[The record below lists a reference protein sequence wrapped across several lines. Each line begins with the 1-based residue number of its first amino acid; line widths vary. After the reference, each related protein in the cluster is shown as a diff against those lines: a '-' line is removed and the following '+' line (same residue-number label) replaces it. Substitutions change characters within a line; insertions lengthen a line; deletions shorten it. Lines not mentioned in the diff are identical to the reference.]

1 MAIGSVL
8 GGLGST
14 LLGGVMSKGSGSS
27 SRAKSEIRDF
37 RSSNGLF
44 DTDKDKVGKTNKM
57 TSQATG
63 DMLDYQNQ
71 QLSHAGLFG
80 DMAVNN
86 ATADMAGQMG
96 QDFLGN
102 LGAYDPMQIAQM
114 QFDQFNPILQDQ
126 NNQDFLDMEN
136 RLFAQ
141 GRLDQNGVGG
151 GNGQMNALFD
161 AQQDGQRK
169 LLFDSFGQGLA
180 AQNQQFNLGS
190 SLAQLDPQLRG
201 LFQSLGTQGMN
212 NVLSID
218 QQGLNRYSAFAG
230 GSQGSQAASTPGF
243 NPVGAIGA
251 GLLNSGA
258 NGLTNAM
265 NGLFQ
270 PQTTGGAYGGYSP
283 NAPSMFSGNPYA

>member
-1 MAIGSVL
+1 MSMGVIGGAAASAVV
-8 GGLGST
+8 GGAMT
-14 LLGGVMSKGSGSS
+14 KGSGGSS
-27 SRAKSEIRDF
+27 GGSSGVRDF
-37 RSSNGLF
+37 GSGNGLF
-44 DTDKDKVGKTNKM
+44 SVEKDKVGATNKM

-63 DMLDYQNQ
+63 DLLAYQNQ
-71 QLSHAGLFG
+71 QLGQAGMFG
-80 DMAVNN
+80 GMAGNN

-126 NNQDFLDMEN
+126 NNQDFLGMEN
-136 RLFAQ
+136 RLFSQ

-190 SLAQLDPQLRG
+190 GLAQLDPQLRG
-201 LFQSLGTQGMN
+201 LFQSLGTQNMS
-212 NVLSID
+212 NVLGID

-230 GSQGSQAASTPGF
+230 GSQGSQGAGTPGF
-243 NPVGAIGA
+243 NPMGALGA

-270 PQTTGGAYGGYSP
+270 PQTTGGAYGEYSP